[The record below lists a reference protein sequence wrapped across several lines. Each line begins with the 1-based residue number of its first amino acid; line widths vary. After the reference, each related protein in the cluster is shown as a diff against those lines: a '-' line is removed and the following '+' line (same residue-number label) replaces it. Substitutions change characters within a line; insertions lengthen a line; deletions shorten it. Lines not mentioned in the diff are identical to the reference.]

1 MLSHQGQYS
10 MTLSQRLAP
19 EFDREIKTTRKLL
32 ERVPM
37 DKFTWAP
44 HEKSMPLGRL
54 ASHIAEMPSWVTGTV
69 QLEFMDIDANYK
81 PWIAASRDELLSK
94 FDSYAAEAGKALS
107 GVSDEDLGKRWAL
120 RMGGQELFA
129 APREEVIRT
138 LVLSH
143 IIHHRGQLSVYLRLL
158 DVPVPSIY
166 GPSADEAS

>member
-1 MLSHQGQYS
+1 
-10 MTLSQRLAP
+10 MTLSERLAP

-37 DKFTWAP
+37 DKSTWAP

-81 PWIAASRDELLSK
+81 PWTAASRDELLSK

-107 GVSDEDLGKRWAL
+107 GVSDEALGKRWAL

-129 APREEVIRT
+129 GPREEVIRT
-138 LVLSH
+138 LILNH

-158 DVPVPSIY
+158 DIPVPSIY
-166 GPSADEAS
+166 GPSADEAP

>member
-1 MLSHQGQYS
+1 
-10 MTLSQRLAP
+10 MTLSERLAP

-37 DKFTWAP
+37 DKSTWAP

-69 QLEFMDIDANYK
+69 QLEFMDIDASYK
-81 PWIAASRDELLSK
+81 PWTAASRDELLSK

-120 RMGGQELFA
+120 RMAGQELFA
-129 APREEVIRT
+129 GPREEVIRT
-138 LVLSH
+138 LILNH

-158 DVPVPSIY
+158 DIPVPSIY
-166 GPSADEAS
+166 GPSADEAP

>member
-1 MLSHQGQYS
+1 
-10 MTLSQRLAP
+10 
-19 EFDREIKTTRKLL
+19 
-32 ERVPM
+32 M
-37 DKFTWAP
+37 DKSTWAP

-81 PWIAASRDELLSK
+81 PWTAASRDELLSK

-129 APREEVIRT
+129 GPREEVIRT
-138 LVLSH
+138 LILNH

-158 DVPVPSIY
+158 DIPVPSIY
-166 GPSADEAS
+166 GPSADEAP

>member
-1 MLSHQGQYS
+1 
-10 MTLSQRLAP
+10 MTLSERLAP

-37 DKFTWAP
+37 DKSTWAP

-81 PWIAASRDELLSK
+81 PWTAASRDELLSK

-129 APREEVIRT
+129 GPREEVIRT
-138 LVLSH
+138 LILNH

-158 DVPVPSIY
+158 DIPVPSIY
-166 GPSADEAS
+166 GPSADEAP